1 MSCSGLGVFYLF
13 HVRVHGHACII
24 SCIGYAKCD
33 LCGGIFKCLFI
44 YAFSLCIGIALGFIC
59 WVEFI
64 YILSGS
70 LDLEFATY
78 INR

>member
-1 MSCSGLGVFYLF
+1 M
-13 HVRVHGHACII
+13 HGHACII
-24 SCIGYAKCD
+24 SALDMLNVK

-44 YAFSLCIGIALGFIC
+44 YAFSLCIDIALGFIC

-70 LDLEFATY
+70 LDLKFAIY